1 MTLIP
6 NLGTGAADSQMSI
19 NPNAMYY
26 EILPK
31 LFSLLYNNAKTSKEL
46 NLQSVFGKYTTAED
60 IKTLFE
66 TLKKEAPVD
75 LATLIR

>member
-46 NLQSVFGKYTTAED
+46 NLN
-60 IKTLFE
+60 
-66 TLKKEAPVD
+66 
-75 LATLIR
+75 